1 MFKNIITSNEIKREL
16 SGKIIL
22 FAEVFNKSDQNE
34 GVDII
39 GNSKEF
45 NSKNNNNKDNKMSKS
60 PKKDLVK

>member
-39 GNSKEF
+39 GNSKD
-45 NSKNNNNKDNKMSKS
+45 NNKDNNNNKDNKMFKS